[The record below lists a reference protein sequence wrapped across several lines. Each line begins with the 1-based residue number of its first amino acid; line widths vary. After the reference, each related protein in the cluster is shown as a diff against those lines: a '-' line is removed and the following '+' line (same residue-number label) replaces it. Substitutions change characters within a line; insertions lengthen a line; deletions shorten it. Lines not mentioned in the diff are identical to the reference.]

1 MDILSRKK
9 MLNEKVERIKRGYSA
24 YAESAE
30 MANLLKK
37 ELGIQKLKVYEDI
50 TEFGSWFIPETT
62 NE

>member
-9 MLNEKVERIKRGYSA
+9 IVSEKVERIKKGYSA

-30 MANLLKK
+30 MAQMLKK
-37 ELGIQKLKVYEDI
+37 ELGILELKVYEDI
-50 TEFGSWFIPETT
+50 TEFGSWFIPETV